1 MLLIACANIANLTL
15 ARLVRRSREMALRSA
30 LGADRARLF
39 RQLLA
44 EGGLLA
50 LAGGVLGLGFAAG
63 TMRLLTGFAA
73 RFTPRAGEI
82 ALDGE
87 VLAFTLVVCVL
98 TGLVFAV
105 LPALPSRANL
115 VTRAQGGRSRGERR
129 RLAPGP
135 RRAGR
140 GAGGGL
146 DGAAGGR
153 GADAAEPARTAGAGS
168 RASTPSAC

>member
-30 LGADRARLF
+30 LGADRGRIF

-50 LAGGVLGLGFAAG
+50 LAGGLLGLGLAAG

-87 VLAFTLVVCVL
+87 VLAFTLAVCVL
-98 TGLVFAV
+98 TGLIFAV

-115 VTRAQGGRSRGERR
+115 VGGAEGRRCGGQRR
-129 RLAPGP
+129 RVQPGP
-135 RRAGR
+135 R
-140 GAGGGL
+140 GAGGRPGGDL
-146 DGAAGGR
+146 DGADGGG
-153 GADAAEPARTAGAGS
+153 GAHAAEPARAAGA
-168 RASTPSAC
+168 